1 MFGVSGAD
9 GKRGMGEK
17 SRPRLYSHNSH
28 SGSTAHRLENAR
40 MESSSPPT
48 SLTLLEQVR
57 TPGHSEAW
65 NRFVQLYTPLLR
77 AWAKR
82 NGFQDAD
89 AADLAQE
96 VLVKLMALLPHYRK
110 GDGQLFRGWLYRV
123 TANQCRDFRRRVATR
138 ALPGPNGLSAA
149 EDEPLSEFVE
159 DDYRRTIVNRA
170 LALIRPEFGAQTWD
184 AFAKL
189 MIENRPAADVAREL
203 GVSENAVYLAR
214 HRVLTR
220 LRREIDGFLE

>member
-1 MFGVSGAD
+1 MRTGGWFLAGETIAGRYSG
-9 GKRGMGEK
+9 GMD
-17 SRPRLYSHNSH
+17 
-28 SGSTAHRLENAR
+28 A
-40 MESSSPPT
+40 SSPPT

-57 TPGHSEAW
+57 TPGRADAW

-77 AWAKR
+77 GWAKR

-96 VLVKLMALLPHYRK
+96 VLVKLIAELPKYRK
-110 GDGQLFRGWLYRV
+110 GDGQSFRGWLYRV

-138 ALPGPNGLSAA
+138 ALPGANGLSNVPDAA
-149 EDEPLSEFVE
+149 LSEFE
-159 DDYRRTIVNRA
+159 EGEYRRAVVNRA
-170 LALIRPEFGAQTWD
+170 LALIRGEFGAQTWT
-184 AFAKL
+184 AFAGL
-189 MIENRPAADVAREL
+189 MIEHRPAEDVARGL

-220 LRREIDGFLE
+220 LRREIDGLLE